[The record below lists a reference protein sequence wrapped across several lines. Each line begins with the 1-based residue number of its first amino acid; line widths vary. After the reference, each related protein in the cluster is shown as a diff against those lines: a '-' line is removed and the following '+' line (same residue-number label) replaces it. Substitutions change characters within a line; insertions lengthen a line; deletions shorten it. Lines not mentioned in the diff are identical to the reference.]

1 MRCLTKNRSYFSCPS
16 SLSAGRALL
25 FLGMAGPVI
34 WTITLSHTPL
44 VSGRLW
50 NTTVMLLK
58 SDSAAEEGRWG
69 KRRTQRRWGCDCV
82 FGVFFVFFLHPVV
95 VYLHV

>member
-1 MRCLTKNRSYFSCPS
+1 MKNRSYFSCPS

-25 FLGMAGPVI
+25 FLGIAGPVI

-58 SDSAAEEGRWG
+58 SDSTAEEGRG
-69 KRRTQRRWGCDCV
+69 EETYREAVG
-82 FGVFFVFFLHPVV
+82 L
-95 VYLHV
+95 

>member
-1 MRCLTKNRSYFSCPS
+1 MKNRSYYSCPS
-16 SLSAGRALL
+16 FLSAGRALL

-58 SDSAAEEGRWG
+58 SDSAAEEGG
-69 KRRTQRRWGCDCV
+69 GDVQRGGGVVIV
-82 FGVFFVFFLHPVV
+82 FGFLFSFCALWLCTCI
-95 VYLHV
+95 YEWSD